1 MSMPLVALCADEEC
15 FRHPELLGLEG
26 ENLLAQQWLMP
37 FTSAE
42 AARAALRD
50 AASVQEVW
58 VVSCT
63 DVAPINLAAALKR
76 DRVDRRVCMLTA
88 QESGSLRSRTTAA
101 GVDASLTRQAFVER
115 YAQCKQAAMR
125 AIELQ
130 AGIGPGAGCAPAGEA
145 AAPQQA
151 AFGNAPSAASP
162 YGTAAMPTAGF
173 SGTFEGAAAPAV
185 TMATSA
191 GVRPG
196 VDVCAGE
203 RPDRPCRPIGDEG
216 AFAVTASPYGTASGL
231 GASGSS
237 SASTA
242 NAQHPAAKG
251 FLLPVVSGSGGAGK
265 SAVALLAA
273 HAVQGLGLRTLLLD
287 FDLQFGDMAQLM
299 GVKKPL
305 RIDEVLARPERL
317 AQLACEG
324 KVPALLAAPEHVDA
338 AEAVVAQAPALLDA
352 VRERFD
358 VIVANTGGA
367 WAEQHAVLLERSS
380 KALFLVDQRA
390 ASVHAAQ
397 RALDL
402 CARCGIAVNPFLF
415 TLNGCGKGAPLS
427 SMDVS
432 CALKGVHVHELPDGG
447 ADVEELLAAGLVG
460 DLVDSRNDLFEG
472 IEELMAE
479 ILPGVSAAT
488 GSSREGPG
496 MPFLRGKRSRKRKK
510 A

>member
-42 AARAALRD
+42 QARAALRD

-58 VVSCT
+58 VVSCA

-76 DRVDRRVCMLTA
+76 DWPGRRVCMLTA

-115 YAQCKQAAMR
+115 YAQCKQVAMR
-125 AIELQ
+125 AIESQ
-130 AGIGPGAGCAPAGEA
+130 AGIGPGTVCAPAGEA
-145 AAPQQA
+145 PQRQA
-151 AFGNAPSAASP
+151 TFGVASSMASP
-162 YGTAAMPTAGF
+162 YGVATTHSAGF
-173 SGTFEGAAAPAV
+173 SEALERAGTAAGAMASPAEMRQGGSYASANAQTPLAASSAAKDLA
-185 TMATSA
+185 AT
-191 GVRPG
+191 V
-196 VDVCAGE
+196 
-203 RPDRPCRPIGDEG
+203 
-216 AFAVTASPYGTASGL
+216 SPYGAVSGL

-237 SASTA
+237 SASAA
-242 NAQHPAAKG
+242 NPQRPAAKG

-273 HAVQGLGLRTLLLD
+273 HAAQGLGLRTLLLD

-317 AQLACEG
+317 AELSCEG
-324 KVPALLAAPEHVDA
+324 RAPALLAAPEHVDA

-380 KALFLVDQRA
+380 KVLFLVDQRA
-390 ASVHAAQ
+390 TSVHAAQ

-432 CALKGVHVHELPDGG
+432 CALKGAHVRELPDGG
-447 ADVEELLAAGLVG
+447 ADVEDLLAAGLVG
-460 DLVDSRNDLFEG
+460 DLIDSRNELVEG

-479 ILPGVSAAT
+479 MLPGVSAAAT
-488 GSSREGPG
+488 FSREGPG

>member
-1 MSMPLVALCADEEC
+1 M
-15 FRHPELLGLEG
+15 
-26 ENLLAQQWLMP
+26 
-37 FTSAE
+37 TS
-42 AARAALRD
+42 
-50 AASVQEVW
+50 V
-58 VVSCT
+58 
-63 DVAPINLAAALKR
+63 
-76 DRVDRRVCMLTA
+76 
-88 QESGSLRSRTTAA
+88 
-101 GVDASLTRQAFVER
+101 
-115 YAQCKQAAMR
+115 
-125 AIELQ
+125 
-130 AGIGPGAGCAPAGEA
+130 
-145 AAPQQA
+145 
-151 AFGNAPSAASP
+151 
-162 YGTAAMPTAGF
+162 
-173 SGTFEGAAAPAV
+173 
-185 TMATSA
+185 
-191 GVRPG
+191 
-196 VDVCAGE
+196 
-203 RPDRPCRPIGDEG
+203 
-216 AFAVTASPYGTASGL
+216 SPYGTASGL
-231 GASGSS
+231 GISGSS
-237 SASTA
+237 SSTA
-242 NAQHPAAKG
+242 DSQHPAAKG

-265 SAVALLAA
+265 SAVVLLAA
-273 HAVQGLGLRTLLLD
+273 HAAQGLGLRTLLLD

-380 KALFLVDQRA
+380 KALFLVDQRTT
-390 ASVHAAQ
+390 SVHAAQ

-432 CALKGVHVHELPDGG
+432 CALKGAHVHELPDGG

-460 DLVDSRNDLFEG
+460 DLIDSRNDLFEG

-479 ILPGVSAAT
+479 MLPGVSAAA
-488 GSSREGPG
+488 GSSREGSG